1 MKDFFVLGIHGNY
14 FRTSLFHDSSAT
26 LIKNGKVIA
35 AISEERITRQKGE
48 RNFPENSIQQVLG
61 EGGIT
66 IEQVDKVA
74 ISGLHPTQNSY
85 KYLKSALS
93 TFIDTGVLLKKDIKN
108 FSWFWLYNKLK
119 TPSQVEFEIEGEKS
133 GQIIEFYDHHRC
145 HAASAFYS
153 SPFEKALIIT
163 VDGGGDGNDGSV
175 YLGEGNKLEKY
186 VEIPHYQSPGTMYS
200 GITND
205 LGFRRLRHEGKIT
218 GLAAF
223 GKKKAKDLNMEG
235 LVKYNAKKKRFIS
248 KKIARH
254 HKDLGEKSPYFSS
267 MLEAGES
274 KEDLAGITQEL
285 FETSILDFI
294 STTIND
300 LKKEGREFDK
310 VCLAGGCF
318 TNVKLNQGVLEL
330 NTVDNVYVCPAMGDD
345 GLSLGAAYLSN
356 FRHNPNDKRQVLNNV
371 YLGQTWNENDIID
384 AIKEKDLEFK
394 KSGEIEE
401 EVGKLL
407 AESKVV
413 ARCNGRME
421 FGPRALGNRSIL
433 AAPFD
438 KTINDWLNEQ
448 LKRTEFMPFAPS
460 IIEEQAAEY
469 FIGWKKEHFTSQF
482 MTITY
487 DVIEE
492 KQAGIAAV
500 VHVDGT
506 ARPQVVTKESNL
518 SYHKIISSFFKHSN
532 CPLVLN
538 TSFNMH
544 EEPIVNSPKDAVRG
558 FILSNIEYL
567 AIGDYLVWR
576 K

>member
-1 MKDFFVLGIHGNY
+1 MEYFYVLGIHGNY

-26 LIKNGKVIA
+26 LLKNGKVVA

-48 RNFPENSIQQVLG
+48 RNFPENAISQVLV

-66 IEQVDKVA
+66 LDQVNKVA
-74 ISGLHPTQNSY
+74 ISGLHPTENSY

-93 TFIDTGVLLKKDIKN
+93 TFFDTGVLLKKDIKN
-108 FSWFWLYNKLK
+108 FAWYWFYNKLK
-119 TPSQVEFEIEGEKS
+119 TPKNVEFKSNGVSS
-133 GQIIEFYDHHRC
+133 GQQIEFYDHHHS

-153 SPFEKALIIT
+153 SPFKNSVIFT

-175 YLGEGNKLEKY
+175 YIGKGNKLTMY
-186 VEIPHYQSPGTMYS
+186 NEIPHYQSPGTMYS
-200 GITND
+200 GITHD

-223 GKKKAKDLNMEG
+223 GKKTAKELKMEG
-235 LVKYNAKKKRFIS
+235 LIKYNAKKKRFIS
-248 KKIARH
+248 KQIAKH
-254 HKDLGEKSPYFSS
+254 HTNLNTKSPYFAPS
-267 MLEAGES
+267 LDNGES
-274 KEDLAGITQEL
+274 RENLAGVTQEL

-294 STTIND
+294 RTSLED
-300 LKKEGREFDK
+300 LKNKGVNYDN

-318 TNVKLNQGVLEL
+318 TNVKLNQRVLDLEH
-330 NTVDNVYVCPAMGDD
+330 VKNVYVCPAMGDD
-345 GLSLGAAYLSN
+345 GLSMGAAYLSN
-356 FRHNPNDKRQVLNNV
+356 FKHKPHDKRRVLENV
-371 YLGQTWNENDIID
+371 YLGRTWSESDIIS
-384 AIKEKDLEFK
+384 AITRDDLEFK
-394 KSGEIEE
+394 KSKEIEE

-407 AESKVV
+407 AGSKVV

-438 KTINDWLNEQ
+438 ITINDWLNEQ
-448 LKRTEFMPFAPS
+448 LNRTEFMPFAPS
-460 IIEEQAAEY
+460 IIEEEAENY
-469 FIGWKKEHFTSQF
+469 FIGWKKEHFTAQF

-487 DVIEE
+487 DVLKE
-492 KQAGIAAV
+492 KQEGIAAV

-506 ARPQVVTKESNL
+506 ARPQIVTKQSNP
-518 SYHKIISSFFKHSN
+518 SYHKIISSFYKHSK

-544 EEPIVNSPKDAVRG
+544 EEPIVNSPEDAVRG